1 MRELFKNSNYK
12 FYESRQ
18 SMFREKDDYKA
29 EMTHKLKPENLH
41 STLNLL
47 RGESN
52 SMSLDIL

>member
-1 MRELFKNSNYK
+1 MSQDSY
-12 FYESRQ
+12 SV
-18 SMFREKDDYKA
+18 FRVKGEYKA

-47 RGESN
+47 CGKSN

>member
-1 MRELFKNSNYK
+1 MSSQDSY
-12 FYESRQ
+12 SV
-18 SMFREKDDYKA
+18 FREKNDYKA

-47 RGESN
+47 CEESN